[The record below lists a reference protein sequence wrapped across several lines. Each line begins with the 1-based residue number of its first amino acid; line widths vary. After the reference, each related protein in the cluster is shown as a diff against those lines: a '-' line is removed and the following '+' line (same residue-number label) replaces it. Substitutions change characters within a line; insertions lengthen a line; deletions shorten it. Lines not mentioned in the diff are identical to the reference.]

1 MMRFKRPGE
10 PGFLVSSVVQWRA
23 LATALANQFANQ
35 NGPSAGQRAGLV
47 PYVIERIRKHGV
59 RYTAVYSDENGR
71 RKSAGT
77 YDTEERALQ
86 VAAQHESH
94 VRLRLAETSPADK
107 ATITVRDFSVKFLR
121 EHAVEPNSKMT
132 YAQLLNSHVFSFI
145 GKRRVAEI
153 SRETIHR
160 LLTVVLPEAG
170 ASQSTIVNVRTCLS
184 AMMQMAWDHG
194 YRDDNPVKGIR
205 LKHAPSGPIVVATV
219 PQFQRVYAALP
230 HQPAR
235 VFARLG
241 VSTGARHCELISFIP
256 EDFDFGGCMLTV
268 SKSTVEVTADFHPDG
283 YRFLTRQYTKNGEHR
298 RMKIDAEVVEMVRE
312 HIVVNGI
319 GPGQLIFPVRLFA
332 ARTVAARRDRM
343 SEQEMEALGYTDAL
357 PSGKQYR
364 HGTLGAYV
372 TAKCRCPGCMQWSAD
387 YGRSRKRR
395 KTGHTEREWSAGW
408 RRDPTEYV
416 GKNTWYRIWNSAVE
430 EARLPFRYTPYQV
443 RHTHASWLIDQG
455 VDLERVRHRLGHGDL
470 TTTTRYV
477 KILDEE
483 DSTAADVMS
492 QLLKVAE

>member
-1 MMRFKRPGE
+1 MAYVMPRVLKR
-10 PGFLVSSVVQWRA
+10 
-23 LATALANQFANQ
+23 
-35 NGPSAGQRAGLV
+35 
-47 PYVIERIRKHGV
+47 GV
-59 RYTAVYSDENGR
+59 RYTAIYADENGR
-71 RKSAGT
+71 YKSAGA
-77 YDTEERALQ
+77 YDSRERAQQ
-86 VAAQHESH
+86 VADEHERH

-107 ATITVRDFSVKFLR
+107 ATITVRDFGVKFLR

-132 YAQLLNSHVFSFI
+132 YAQLLNSHIYPFI

-153 SRETIHR
+153 GRETIHR
-160 LLTVVLPEAG
+160 LLTVALPEEG
-170 ASQSTIVNVRTCLS
+170 ASQNTIVNVRTCLS
-184 AMMQMAWDHG
+184 AMLQMAWDHG
-194 YRDDNPVKGIR
+194 YRGDNPVKGIR
-205 LKHAPSGPIVVATV
+205 LKHPPSGPIVVATV

-241 VSTGARHCELISFIP
+241 VSTGARHCEQISFIP
-256 EDFDFGGCMLTV
+256 EDFDFSNCMLTV
-268 SKSTVEVTADFHPDG
+268 SKSTVEVTADFHPER

-298 RMKIDAEVVEMVRE
+298 RMKIDADVAEMVRE
-312 HIVVNGI
+312 HIAANSI

-332 ARTVAARRDRM
+332 ARTVASRRERI
-343 SEQEMEALGYTDAL
+343 SEEEMQALGYTDPL
-357 PSGKQYR
+357 PNGKQYQ
-364 HGTLGAYV
+364 HGTLGGYV

-395 KTGHTEREWSAGW
+395 TTGRAERQWSAGL
-408 RRDPTEYV
+408 RRDPTEYL
-416 GKNTWYRIWNSAVE
+416 GKHTWYRIWNSAVA
-430 EARLPFRYTPYQV
+430 EAHLPFRYTPYQV

-455 VDLERVRHRLGHGDL
+455 VDLQRVRHRLGHGDL

-492 QLLKVAE
+492 ELLKAVG

>member
-1 MMRFKRPGE
+1 M
-10 PGFLVSSVVQWRA
+10 
-23 LATALANQFANQ
+23 
-35 NGPSAGQRAGLV
+35 
-47 PYVIERIRKHGV
+47 PYVIERVRKRGV
-59 RYTAVYSDENGR
+59 RYTAIYSDENGR
-71 RKSAGT
+71 YKSAGT
-77 YDTEERALQ
+77 YDTQERAQ
-86 VAAQHESH
+86 AVAEQHESH

-107 ATITVRDFSVKFLR
+107 ATITVRDFRVKFLR

-132 YAQLLNSHVFSFI
+132 YAQLLRSHVYPFI
-145 GKRRVAEI
+145 GTRRVAEMG
-153 SRETIHR
+153 RETIHR
-160 LLTVVLPEAG
+160 LLTVVLPEEG
-170 ASQSTIVNVRTCLS
+170 ASQSTVVNVRTCLS

-205 LKHAPSGPIVVATV
+205 LKHPPSGSIVVATV

-268 SKSTVEVTADFHPDG
+268 SKSTVEVTADFHPEG

-298 RMKIDAEVVEMVRE
+298 RMKIDAEVAENDPGAHCRE
-312 HIVVNGI
+312 QHRS
-319 GPGQLIFPVRLFA
+319 GPTHFPVRLFA
-332 ARTVAARRDRM
+332 ARTVAARRERISD
-343 SEQEMEALGYTDAL
+343 EEMEALGYTDPL
-357 PSGKQYR
+357 PNGKQYK
-364 HGTLGAYV
+364 HGTLGGYV

-387 YGRSRKRR
+387 YGRSRKRQ
-395 KTGHTEREWSAGW
+395 KTGRAEREWSAGL
-408 RRDPTEYV
+408 RRDPTEYM
-416 GKNTWYRIWNSAVE
+416 GKHTWYRIWNSAIE
-430 EARLPFRYTPYQV
+430 EAHLPFRYTPYQV

-483 DSTAADVMS
+483 DSAAADVMS
-492 QLLKVAE
+492 DLLKAV

>member
-1 MMRFKRPGE
+1 M
-10 PGFLVSSVVQWRA
+10 
-23 LATALANQFANQ
+23 
-35 NGPSAGQRAGLV
+35 
-47 PYVIERIRKHGV
+47 PYVIDRARKSGI
-59 RYTAVYSDENGR
+59 RYTAMYTDENGR
-71 RKSAGT
+71 YKSAGT
-77 YDTEERALQ
+77 YDTQECAQ
-86 VAAQHESH
+86 AVAEQHERH

-107 ATITVRDFSVKFLR
+107 ATITVQDFGVKFLR

-132 YAQLLNSHVFSFI
+132 YAQLLNSHVYPFI
-145 GKRRVAEI
+145 GKRRVAELG
-153 SRETIHR
+153 RETIHR
-160 LLTVVLPEAG
+160 LLTVVLPEEG
-170 ASQSTIVNVRTCLS
+170 ASQNTIVNVRTCLS
-184 AMMQMAWDHG
+184 AMLQMAWDHG

-205 LKHAPSGPIVVATV
+205 LKHPPSGPIVVATV

-230 HQPAR
+230 HQAAR

-241 VSTGARHCELISFIP
+241 VSTGARYCELISFIP

-283 YRFLTRQYTKNGEHR
+283 YRFLTRRYTKNGEHR

-312 HIVVNGI
+312 HIAANSI

-332 ARTVAARRDRM
+332 ARTMAARRERM
-343 SEQEMEALGYTDAL
+343 SEEEMEALGYTDPL
-357 PSGKQYR
+357 PNGKQYK
-364 HGTLGAYV
+364 HGTMGAYV

-395 KTGHTEREWSAGW
+395 TTGRVEREWSAGR

-455 VDLERVRHRLGHGDL
+455 VDLGRVRHRLGHGDL

-492 QLLKVAE
+492 ELLKAGG